1 MVFEVISFIRDG
13 AGTVKDDEEFFVLVT
28 EGAVPT
34 PGDGV
39 TDQLGV
45 TLGDG
50 LVPVLGVTLGDGL
63 VPVLG
68 VMLALGVTLGDGLVP
83 VLGVNRLLF
92 CCCKYVV
99 GHTIVCGHDQSV
111 TLCT

>member
-1 MVFEVISFIRDG
+1 LVFEVISFIRDG

-39 TDQLGV
+39 TDQ
-45 TLGDG
+45 
-50 LVPVLGVTLGDGL
+50 LGVTLGDGL